1 MKSGHKNSV
10 QPSASPSYVNLF
22 LGMTHICKTTRTG
35 PDSAMS
41 HPNMQWSN
49 YKLTAI
55 SMLLLMAKTGVHAEI
70 VNSVEAKLS
79 VHAET
84 NLGLILKD
92 EKSFLP
98 PWLNFITFLASVSSS
113 WTEEYLLF

>member
-1 MKSGHKNSV
+1 
-10 QPSASPSYVNLF
+10 
-22 LGMTHICKTTRTG
+22 
-35 PDSAMS
+35 
-41 HPNMQWSN
+41 
-49 YKLTAI
+49 
-55 SMLLLMAKTGVHAEI
+55 MLLLMAKTGVHAEI

-98 PWLNFITFLASVSSS
+98 P
-113 WTEEYLLF
+113 